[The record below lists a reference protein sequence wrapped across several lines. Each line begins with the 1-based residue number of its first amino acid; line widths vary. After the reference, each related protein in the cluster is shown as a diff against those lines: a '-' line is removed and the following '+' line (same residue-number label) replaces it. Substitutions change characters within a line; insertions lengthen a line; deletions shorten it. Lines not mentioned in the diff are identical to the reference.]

1 MMPVMRDAYRK
12 CTDCLPISMFQSA
25 HPAIPIPPRP
35 QSPGMFNSEHRVA
48 AIDKYTAA
56 GLPQVKRQIDR
67 YDLRLFATPRS
78 NCLLIGP
85 DALVD
90 DALTAW
96 QPFLGHAPVF
106 LASLYYRLNTMTISL
121 GVPP

>member
-35 QSPGMFNSEHRVA
+35 QSPGVFNSEHRVA

-56 GLPQVKRQIDR
+56 GLPQVKRQIR
-67 YDLRLFATPRS
+67 HVPSYDCLYAIPAHPRQ
-78 NCLLIGP
+78 
-85 DALVD
+85 
-90 DALTAW
+90 W
-96 QPFLGHAPVF
+96 E
-106 LASLYYRLNTMTISL
+106 
-121 GVPP
+121 